1 MAAGPRTHL
10 LNLTAAPD
18 LHQRSLT
25 FLLIAVLV
33 AACSADDGKSGKAGN
48 QTAAATPP
56 ASSEPARGDRLV
68 SASIGDASNLIP
80 MIAGDASSHAIA
92 GQMYLSLLKYD
103 KDLNLTGQLAE
114 SWQVATDNLSI
125 SFHLRPDLKWTD
137 GKALTSADCA
147 FTLKL
152 LLDEHTQSAYKS
164 DFVKVKRV
172 ETPDTRT
179 FIVHYDEPYSPALS
193 SWTGFAIMPEHVFK
207 GVDIMNTDLS
217 RHPKATIGPY
227 RLGEWQAQ
235 QSIMLTA
242 NPDYFDGPVWIAE
255 RMTRII
261 PDSAT
266 QFLELSAGHL
276 DSMGLTPT
284 QYSRLFEHKE
294 QLKRDYTR
302 YKYLDFGY
310 TYLGFNLKR
319 APFDDARVRQ
329 AIAYAIDRQEIVDGV
344 LLGLGEAIATPY
356 KPGTYWVNKD
366 IKVRPYDAAKA
377 KALLVEAGWQDSNGD
392 GVLDK
397 DGKPLTFTILT
408 NNGNKQR
415 ADTATIIQQRLKDV
429 GIELK
434 VRLVEWSAFIEN
446 FINKRNFDAVILGWS
461 LSPEPDQYS
470 IWHSSQTGAREFN
483 FLTYN
488 NPKVDAALI
497 AATKTFDRAERKAFY
512 DVVQEQ
518 IHEDVPVVFLYA
530 PYSLPVFHKRFHGI
544 EAAPA
549 GIGWNSEHWFVP
561 QAEQKYSV
569 NAVAP

>member
-1 MAAGPRTHL
+1 MLFT
-10 LNLTAAPD
+10 
-18 LHQRSLT
+18 
-25 FLLIAVLV
+25 
-33 AACSADDGKSGKAGN
+33 ACSADDGKIGKTEGQPAAGSEIV
-48 QTAAATPP
+48 AP
-56 ASSEPARGDRLV
+56 AEPYRGDRVV

-80 MIAGDASSHAIA
+80 MIAGDASSHAVA

-103 KDLNLTGQLAE
+103 KNLDLTGQLAE
-114 SWQVATDNLSI
+114 SWLVAEDNLSI
-125 SFHLRPDLKWTD
+125 SFKLRPGLKWTD
-137 GKALTSADCA
+137 GKPLTSADCA
-147 FTLKL
+147 FTLIL

-164 DFVKVKRV
+164 DFVKVTRV
-172 ETPDTRT
+172 ETPDART

-207 GVDIMNTDLS
+207 GVDIMNTELS
-217 RHPKATIGPY
+217 RKPAATVGPY
-227 RLGEWQAQ
+227 RLAEWQAQ
-235 QSIMLTA
+235 QSILLRS
-242 NPDYFDGPVWIAE
+242 NPDYFDGPVWIGE

-284 QYSRLFEHKE
+284 QYSRLFEQKE
-294 QLKRDYTR
+294 MLKREYAR

-319 APFDDARVRQ
+319 APFDDARVRR

-377 KALLVEAGWQDSNGD
+377 KALLAEAGWTDSDGD
-392 GVLDK
+392 GMLDK
-397 DGKPLTFTILT
+397 DGKPLSFTILT

-429 GIELK
+429 GIDLK

-470 IWHSSQTGAREFN
+470 IWHSSQTGPRQFN
-483 FLTYN
+483 FLTYAN
-488 NPKVDAALI
+488 DKVDAALI
-497 AATKTFDRAERKAFY
+497 AATKTFDKAERKAFY

-518 IHEDVPVVFLYA
+518 IHTDVPVVFLYA
-530 PYSLPVFHKRFHGI
+530 PYSLPVFHKRIHGI
-544 EAAPA
+544 SPAPA
-549 GIGWNSEHWFVP
+549 GIGYNSEHWFVP
-561 QAEQKYSV
+561 QAEQKYRV
-569 NAVAP
+569 NAVSP